1 MQSLSGVEQPLVKA
15 VVVINH
21 EGKRICS
28 RFCDRKLWSD
38 QESQRAFEMSLLR
51 KVQALGDVSDSV
63 DVMEFKNFVV
73 AYKQADDLFMFVVGG
88 VHENELIM
96 AEVLQ
101 ALDET
106 LNITMRGQ
114 VFEEA
119 VLENLESLLLVV
131 DELVDQEGVIMESEP
146 AELAA
151 RVGQQGGSFMDQVP
165 LGEQTLGQA
174 LQTARDQITRS
185 ILSWSLDRS
194 LNLSLARITYK
205 TWGELRKTWSF
216 HYIGI

>member
-1 MQSLSGVEQPLVKA
+1 MRGLSGVEQPLVKA

-28 RFCDRKLWSD
+28 RFCDRSLWSD

-51 KVQALGDVSDSV
+51 KVQAMGDVSENV
-63 DVMEFKNFVV
+63 DVMEFSDYVI
-73 AYKQADDLFMFVVGG
+73 AYKQADDMYMFVVGG
-88 VHENELIM
+88 GQENELIM

-106 LNITMRGQ
+106 LHITMRGQ

-119 VLENLESLLLVV
+119 VLENLESMLLVV

-146 AELAA
+146 QELAM
-151 RVGQQGGSFMDQVP
+151 RVGQHGGGFMDQVP

-185 ILSWSLDRS
+185 ILS
-194 LNLSLARITYK
+194 
-205 TWGELRKTWSF
+205 
-216 HYIGI
+216 

>member
-1 MQSLSGVEQPLVKA
+1 MQGLSGVDQPRVKA

-28 RFCDRKLWSD
+28 RFCDRIEWPD
-38 QESQRAFEMSLLR
+38 QDTQQKFEMSLLR
-51 KVQALGDVSDSV
+51 KVQAMGDASDSV
-63 DVMEFKNFVV
+63 DVMEFKEYVV

-88 VHENELIM
+88 ALENELIM

-146 AELAA
+146 TELAA

-185 ILSWSLDRS
+185 ILS
-194 LNLSLARITYK
+194 
-205 TWGELRKTWSF
+205 
-216 HYIGI
+216 

>member
-1 MQSLSGVEQPLVKA
+1 MQGLSGVEQPLVKA

-28 RFCDRKLWSD
+28 RFCDRTLWSD

-51 KVQALGDVSDSV
+51 KVQAMGDVSDNV
-63 DVMEFKNFVV
+63 DVMEFKDYVV
-73 AYKQADDLFMFVVGG
+73 AYKQADDMFMFVVGG
-88 VHENELIM
+88 SQENELIM

-106 LNITMRGQ
+106 LHITMRGQ

-119 VLENLESLLLVV
+119 VLENLESMLLVV

-146 AELAA
+146 QELAA
-151 RVGQQGGSFMDQVP
+151 RVGQQGGGFMDQVP

-185 ILSWSLDRS
+185 ILS
-194 LNLSLARITYK
+194 
-205 TWGELRKTWSF
+205 
-216 HYIGI
+216 

>member
-1 MQSLSGVEQPLVKA
+1 MKGLSGVQQPLVKA

-28 RFCDRKLWSD
+28 RFCDRTIWYD
-38 QESQRAFEMSLLR
+38 EESRRGFEMSLLR
-51 KVQALGDVSDSV
+51 KVQSMGDVSESV
-63 DVMEFKNFVV
+63 DVMEFKDFVI
-73 AYKQADDLFMFVVGG
+73 AYKHSDDLFMFVVGG
-88 VHENELIM
+88 ANENELIM
-96 AEVLQ
+96 VEVLQ
-101 ALDET
+101 ALDNT
-106 LNITMRGQ
+106 LHTIMRGQ

-131 DELVDQEGVIMESEP
+131 DELVDQEGIIMETD
-146 AELAA
+146 AEELVN

-185 ILSWSLDRS
+185 ILS
-194 LNLSLARITYK
+194 
-205 TWGELRKTWSF
+205 
-216 HYIGI
+216 

>member
-1 MQSLSGVEQPLVKA
+1 MQGLSGIDQPLVKA

-28 RFCDRKLWSD
+28 RFCDRTLWGD
-38 QESQRAFEMSLLR
+38 QDTQRAFEMSLLR
-51 KVQALGDVSDSV
+51 KVQALGDVSDAV
-63 DVMEFKNFVV
+63 DVMEFKDYVV

-88 VHENELIM
+88 LNENELIM

-101 ALDET
+101 ALDEA
-106 LNITMRGQ
+106 LNIIMRGQ

-119 VLENLESLLLVV
+119 VLENLESLLLTV
-131 DELVDQEGVIMESEP
+131 DELVDQEGIVMETDP
-146 AELAA
+146 GELAV
-151 RVGQQGGSFMDQVP
+151 RVGQQGGGFMDQVP

-185 ILSWSLDRS
+185 ILS
-194 LNLSLARITYK
+194 
-205 TWGELRKTWSF
+205 
-216 HYIGI
+216 

>member
-1 MQSLSGVEQPLVKA
+1 MQGLSGVQQPLVKA

-28 RFCDRKLWSD
+28 RFCDRSEWGD
-38 QESQRAFEMSLLR
+38 QERQRGFEMSLLR
-51 KVQALGDVSDSV
+51 KVQAMGDVSEHV
-63 DVMEFKNFVV
+63 DVMEFKEFVV

-88 VHENELIM
+88 LNENELIM
-96 AEVLQ
+96 GEVLQ

-119 VLENLESLLLVV
+119 VLENLESLLLVI

-146 AELAA
+146 VELAA
-151 RVGQQGGSFMDQVP
+151 RVGQQGGGLMDQVP

-185 ILSWSLDRS
+185 ILS
-194 LNLSLARITYK
+194 
-205 TWGELRKTWSF
+205 
-216 HYIGI
+216 

>member
-1 MQSLSGVEQPLVKA
+1 MRGLSGVEQPLVKA

-28 RFCDRKLWSD
+28 RFCDRKLWGE
-38 QESQRAFEMSLLR
+38 QEAQRAFEMSLLR

-63 DVMEFKNFVV
+63 DVMEFKDFVI
-73 AYKQADDLFMFVVGG
+73 AYKQADDLYMFVVGG
-88 VHENELIM
+88 ANENELIM
-96 AEVLQ
+96 AEVLE
-101 ALDET
+101 ALDEA

-131 DELVDQEGVIMESEP
+131 DELVDQEGIIMESD
-146 AELAA
+146 AVELAA
-151 RVGQQGGSFMDQVP
+151 RVGQRGGNFIDQVP

-174 LQTARDQITRS
+174 LQTARDQLTRS
-185 ILSWSLDRS
+185 ILS
-194 LNLSLARITYK
+194 
-205 TWGELRKTWSF
+205 
-216 HYIGI
+216 

>member
-1 MQSLSGVEQPLVKA
+1 MQGLSGVEQPLVKA

-21 EGKRICS
+21 EGKRIHS
-28 RFCDRKLWSD
+28 RFCDRVRWPD
-38 QESQRAFEMSLLR
+38 QESQRSFEMSLLR
-51 KVQALGDVSDSV
+51 KVQAMGDLSDGV
-63 DVMEFKNFVV
+63 DVLEFKEFVV

-88 VHENELIM
+88 LGENELIM

-119 VLENLESLLLVV
+119 VLENLESLLLVI
-131 DELVDQEGVIMESEP
+131 DELVDQEGVIMECEP
-146 AELAA
+146 GELAE
-151 RVGQQGGSFMDQVP
+151 RVGMQGGSFIDQVP

-185 ILSWSLDRS
+185 ILS
-194 LNLSLARITYK
+194 
-205 TWGELRKTWSF
+205 
-216 HYIGI
+216 

>member
-1 MQSLSGVEQPLVKA
+1 MQGLSGVQQPLVKA

-28 RFCDRKLWSD
+28 RFCDRVLWGD
-38 QESQRAFEMSLLR
+38 QEQQRAFEQSLLR
-51 KVQALGDVSDSV
+51 KVQTLGDVSDNV
-63 DVMEFKNFVV
+63 DVMEFKDYVV
-73 AYKQADDLFMFVVGG
+73 AYKQADDMFMFVVGG
-88 VHENELIM
+88 ADENELIM

-101 ALDET
+101 ALDEA

-119 VLENLESLLLVV
+119 VLENLESMLLVI
-131 DELVDQEGVIMESEP
+131 DELVDQEGVIMETDP
-146 AELAA
+146 VELSA

-185 ILSWSLDRS
+185 ILS
-194 LNLSLARITYK
+194 
-205 TWGELRKTWSF
+205 
-216 HYIGI
+216 